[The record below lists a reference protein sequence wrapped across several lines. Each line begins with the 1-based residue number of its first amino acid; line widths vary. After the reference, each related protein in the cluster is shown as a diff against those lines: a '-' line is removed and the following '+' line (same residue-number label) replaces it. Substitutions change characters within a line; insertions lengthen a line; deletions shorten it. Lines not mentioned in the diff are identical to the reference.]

1 MSKPNLAQSDFL
13 RWWPFQGPVGGSAVV
28 HGWTQLRHHRLQSR
42 SLPQSTVSVSNNVSL
57 LRSLS
62 SIFHPDDLYHLLH
75 QVANWRVPG
84 EARPRRKVS
93 RFRIHRLS
101 NGDHHIILHCMD
113 PCNKDNGPAICNS
126 LQVTIL
132 ESCFNSQP
140 HWIDGKEV
148 DIEELF
154 CMLDKGS
161 EGAADVLAGC

>member
-1 MSKPNLAQSDFL
+1 MTFS
-13 RWWPFQGPVGGSAVV
+13 GPSRRVGGCSWVDSA
-28 HGWTQLRHHRLQSR
+28 TT
-42 SLPQSTVSVSNNVSL
+42 PQTPVWKPTSIHSEYFKLCLIVKKFIFNLSP
-57 LRSLS
+57 RWSLS
-62 SIFHPDDLYHLLH
+62 SSLFCSDHLPH

-93 RFRIHRLS
+93 RFCIHRLS

-148 DIEELF
+148 DIEKLLYVGQRFRRE
-154 CMLDKGS
+154 
-161 EGAADVLAGC
+161 